1 VSATLGQMLLGTEG
15 LALLRLAA
23 TGDAEARAARVA
35 EIRDLLARYDAELA
49 GPIGTPEYDL
59 GEGYRLWSQTY
70 DAPLRLFPVEEPT
83 VRGLLAELPPGRIL
97 DAACGTGRHS
107 VWLAARGYE
116 VVGVDASLDMLAKAR
131 AKLPGTRF
139 EPGELTALPLPD
151 ASVDAALCALAL
163 VHVQDLHPALAELAR
178 VVRPGGKIVISDVH
192 PFLVALGWQAQF
204 RTADGGTGLVRLNR
218 HLPSDYVQAAT
229 GAGLMLRGMY
239 EPQLPADSAVT
250 VAQAALPEANAAAWA
265 GLPGVIV
272 CDLTRP
278 P

>member
-1 VSATLGQMLLGTEG
+1 MSATLGQMLLGTEG

-23 TGDAEARAARVA
+23 TDDAEARARRVA

-59 GEGYRLWSQTY
+59 GDGYRLWSQTY
-70 DAPLRLFPVEEPT
+70 DAPLRLFPVEEPA
-83 VRGLLAELPPGRIL
+83 VRDLLAKLPPGRIL

-116 VVGVDASLDMLAKAR
+116 VVGVDASPDMLAKAR

-139 EPGELTALPLPD
+139 ESGALTALPLPD
-151 ASVDAALCALAL
+151 ALVDAALCALAL
-163 VHVQDLHPALAELAR
+163 VHVQDLRPAFAELAR
-178 VVRPGGKIVISDVH
+178 VVRPGGRIVISDVH

-204 RTADGGTGLVRLNR
+204 RTADGATGFVRLHG
-218 HLPSDYVQAAT
+218 HLPSDYAQAAAE
-229 GAGLMLRGMY
+229 AGLRVSNFY
-239 EPQLPADSAVT
+239 EPPLPADSAVT
-250 VAQAALPEANAAAWA
+250 VAQGPIPEANAAAWA

-272 CDLTRP
+272 WDLVKA
-278 P
+278 